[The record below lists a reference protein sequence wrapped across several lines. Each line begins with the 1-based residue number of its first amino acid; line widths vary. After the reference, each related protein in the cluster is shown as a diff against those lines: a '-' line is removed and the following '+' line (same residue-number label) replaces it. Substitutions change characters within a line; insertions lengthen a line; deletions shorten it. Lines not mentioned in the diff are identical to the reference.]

1 MGGCLSGT
9 LTLFCNRLLT
19 GQHSANSG
27 GCQLK
32 KNTLYIRHGS
42 TPVWIIPLNDYS
54 HTSIDIDLYQSI
66 FIFLY
71 RYQSISI
78 NLFQW
83 ILIYLSMVVNIYN
96 TGFPKIPT
104 SLLLL
109 VGSRPAPRIGM
120 LLYPPEYRS
129 DHILYNS
136 IVLGR
141 VILKVGFK

>member
-1 MGGCLSGT
+1 MFLNSSCFSHRKYHVCIIQCVPVEKKAPCISDMGPR
-9 LTLFCNRLLT
+9 LFGLYPWT
-19 GQHSANSG
+19 IHIH
-27 GCQLK
+27 QLISIYI
-32 KNTLYIRHGS
+32 NQYLY
-42 TPVWIIPLNDYS
+42 
-54 HTSIDIDLYQSI
+54 
-66 FIFLY
+66 LY

-78 NLFQW
+78 NYFQW